1 MNVSLTKPLEYFVQE
16 KVDSGMYASASEVI
30 RAGLRLLAESDLDTQ
45 LKKGLE
51 QSSAGLGKELNA
63 DFSEK
68 LMQQVQERIAHHS

>member
-1 MNVSLTKPLEYFVQE
+1 MNVSLTKPLESFVQE

-45 LKKGLE
+45 LKKGME

-68 LMQQVQERIAHHS
+68 LMQRVQERIAHPQ

>member
-68 LMQQVQERIAHHS
+68 LMQRVQERIAHHS

>member
-1 MNVSLTKPLEYFVQE
+1 MNVSLTKPLEFFIQD

-51 QSSAGLGKELNA
+51 QSAAGLGNELNA
-63 DFSEK
+63 DLSDK
-68 LMQQVQERIAHHS
+68 LIQRVQERIANRS